1 LFSEAQSMAYLK
13 KWRARARVMPT
24 IKPPRWAS
32 FSTRP
37 PLRAAALA
45 LAAGQ
50 TAGAGTGTGTASVRL
65 QVTLGHWIQAS
76 NKDKTVLLYY
86 FA

>member
-1 LFSEAQSMAYLK
+1 
-13 KWRARARVMPT
+13 MPT

-50 TAGAGTGTGTASVRL
+50 TAGAGTGTGTGTGTASVRL
-65 QVTLGHWIQAS
+65 QVNLCHWIQAP
-76 NKDKTVLLYY
+76 NKDGAVLKQLCFKTVLLYY